1 AAGWKCI
8 RCAHQHDVTNG
19 YCLTVHHFDGNKSN
33 CVWWNCLALC
43 QRCHLSI
50 QARVDPQQPYML
62 EHAEWLKP
70 YVAGFYALKYLGMNC
85 TRNEVMAQLMNFS
98 HWSAWHDD
106 RNQTRHV
113 ARRIRQNRGVEYL
126 DADRRTALD
135 DASGLEAAQ
144 SGNERGARDRHCDP
158 F

>member
-1 AAGWKCI
+1 MKFEGEYPPNWDLIARAVKAAAGWKCI
-8 RCAHQHDVTNG
+8 RCAHQHDVANG

-70 YVAGFYALKYLGMNC
+70 YVAGFYARKYLGMNC
-85 TRNEVMAQLMNFS
+85 TRDEVTAQLDELL
-98 HWSAWHDD
+98 ALE
-106 RNQTRHV
+106 RV
-113 ARRIRQNRGVEYL
+113 A
-126 DADRRTALD
+126 
-135 DASGLEAAQ
+135 
-144 SGNERGARDRHCDP
+144 
-158 F
+158 